1 MTLGSPVFF
10 QFDKMETLGQY
21 LQKKKERFNQ
31 IMTPGKS
38 TSTLPSLKPDEKS
51 TRKSPRANLSAAK
64 PTSTS
69 VMASKPVVTSVKEA
83 SFNFGAAANLS
94 SAKPFVFKAQTAT
107 PSNKVLHNITNN
119 TGTPGSTGK
128 RFDLK
133 ASLAKP
139 LSYQPHKGKLKAW
152 DPKQKAEDRK
162 AMAAKVGRAS
172 NVREA
177 AAAKIKGVRLN
188 KRAEL
193 MLKRRN
199 LDE

>member
-1 MTLGSPVFF
+1 
-10 QFDKMETLGQY
+10 METLDQY

-38 TSTLPSLKPDEKS
+38 TATFNSVKTDEKS
-51 TRKSPRANLSAAK
+51 TRKSPRANLGVAK
-64 PTSTS
+64 AMPSS
-69 VMASKPVVTSVKEA
+69 VPVPKPIVTSVKEA
-83 SFNFGAAANLS
+83 SFNFGAAANS
-94 SAKPFVFKAQTAT
+94 TTTKPFVFKAKAAT

-119 TGTPGSTGK
+119 SRTPGSAGK
-128 RFDLK
+128 KFDLK

-139 LSYQPHKGKLKAW
+139 LGYLPHKGKLKPW

-162 AMAAKVGRAS
+162 ALAAKTSKAP

-193 MLKRRN
+193 LFKRRN
-199 LDE
+199 LDEKSD